1 MSLQSWLKDCIE
13 GCRSCGEIN
22 TQNKAEVLLE
32 KFAKKLDE
40 EGTGGGANSA
50 INYPNF
56 KLPVLYLN
64 GNTAGMSKDNAVSL
78 DYEYKGRKGK
88 ASVKWQG
95 SSSLSYP
102 KKNYT
107 IKFDEAFEAKEG
119 WGAEKKYC
127 FKANFIDHSH
137 ARNICSCIKWGEI
150 VKSRAKNLLDLS
162 KVTRFVSVLGTDLT
176 DRHTITADNSFYTQ
190 TSNEST
196 GIAYME
202 GIVYPKG
209 VYRISFKAAHSQA
222 KNLRVGFVST
232 AYTSENKQIV
242 KKQVTWE
249 SNNKT
254 YDIILSNPFDGAYFQ
269 IGQESSTLRVTFQNI
284 KVVLL
289 MGSRDFFKL
298 SNVTGSINEYGN
310 YNPSD
315 YVQIYD
321 THMNLVKSYYGMG
334 GVAYFAGQTYA
345 KGKYTISFAAWNTRE
360 GEPKEII
367 VGFGK
372 PQTEGVSTTVTL
384 TGVSKMEYF
393 EVELENEIDDAYLFI
408 TPLGGEGYEKNTS
421 MAFQIFG
428 PNVTSVGIQELPN
441 GGAIDGFPC
450 VIMLN
455 DEFHG
460 LYTWNIPKDGWM
472 FGMPKAILC
481 ADMHCDAT
489 KFKALATLN
498 GDFELEYAED
508 EENTDWILPSL
519 NTAIQAVINSD
530 GTDIDTVI
538 GQYIDIPSAID
549 YYIHTADEG
558 AVDGNSKNYL
568 LVTFDGA
575 KWYFSAYDRDTTY
588 GIHWQGTSFY
598 SPKETVTFTNFAS
611 HHKLMGLIRNHKT
624 ADLKARAIELREG
637 ISSEANVATL
647 FSNFISGIP
656 SQLLDEDARKWPT
669 IPSTSASN
677 LAQILNWYRLHR
689 QVIDKEIDAM

>member
-1 MSLQSWLKDCIE
+1 MS
-13 GCRSCGEIN
+13 EIKTLNGYSFVDETAREAAN
-22 TQNKAEVLLE
+22 TNATAIDSLSEEKANKLNV
-32 KFAKKLDE
+32 
-40 EGTGGGANSA
+40 
-50 INYPNF
+50 IPY
-56 KLPVLYLN
+56 KLPVLRLT
-64 GNTAGMSKDNAVSL
+64 GDTSGMSKDNAVTL
-78 DYEYKGRKGK
+78 DYVYGDKSGT

-137 ARNICSCIKWGEI
+137 ARNICSCIKWGNM
-150 VKSRAKNLLDLS
+150 VKTRAKNLLDLS
-162 KVTRFVSVLGTDLT
+162 KVTRFVNDAGTDLT
-176 DRHTITADNSFYTQ
+176 DRITVTSNDSFYTQ
-190 TSNEST
+190 TSNSST
-196 GIAYME
+196 GVPYME

-222 KNLRVGFVST
+222 INLRVGFVST
-232 AYTSENKQIV
+232 SDTSQLAKT
-242 KKQVTWE
+242 QVTWE
-249 SNNKT
+249 SNNKV
-254 YDIILSNPFDGAYFQ
+254 YDIILCNPFDEAYLQ

-289 MGSRDFFKL
+289 MGSRDYFKL

-310 YNPSD
+310 PAYA
-315 YVQIYD
+315 VQIYA
-321 THMNLVKSYYGMG
+321 THMNLKRSYYGMG
-334 GVAYFAGQTYA
+334 GVAYMTGQTYA
-345 KGKYTISFAAWNTRE
+345 KGKYTISFGAWNTRE
-360 GEPKEII
+360 EEPKDII
-367 VGFGK
+367 IGFGK
-372 PQTEGVSTTVTL
+372 PQTEDVFTTVTL
-384 TGVSKMEYF
+384 NGVSKMEYF
-393 EVELENEIDDAYLFI
+393 EVELENTIDDAYLFI
-408 TPLGGEGYEKNTS
+408 TPLGGEGYANNTN
-421 MAFQIFG
+421 MGFQIFG
-428 PNVTSVGIQELPN
+428 PNVTSVGLQELPN

-450 VIMLN
+450 VIMMN

-530 GTDIDTVI
+530 GTDIDTVV
-538 GQYIDIPSAID
+538 GRYIDIPSAID

-568 LVTFDGA
+568 LVTFDGV

-598 SPKETVTFTNFAS
+598 SPKETVTFTNFAT
-611 HHKLMGLIRNHKT
+611 HHRLMGLIRNHKT
-624 ADLKARAIELREG
+624 AELKARAIELREG

-677 LAQILNWYRLHR
+677 IAQIFNWYRLHR